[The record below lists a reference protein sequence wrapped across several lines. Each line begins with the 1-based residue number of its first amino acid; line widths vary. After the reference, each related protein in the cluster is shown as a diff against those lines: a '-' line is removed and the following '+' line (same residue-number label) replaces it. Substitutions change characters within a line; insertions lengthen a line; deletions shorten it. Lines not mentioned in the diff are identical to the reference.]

1 VTRTVS
7 PDAASRMYSLSR
19 LLSVLIP
26 TDRMVDKVA
35 TGRYLVNP
43 ISWCDRQETGSPY
56 FIFRVFF
63 IAGVYFR

>member
-1 VTRTVS
+1 
-7 PDAASRMYSLSR
+7 MYSLSR
-19 LLSVLIP
+19 LLSALIP
-26 TDRMVDKVA
+26 TDRMATEVA
-35 TGRYLVNP
+35 TSCYLVNP